1 MKKHVVI
8 ARFDPETDAQL
19 TAWKQLALKMMTA
32 APANSSEWPP
42 HMTIAAYEDAPV
54 EGLIRWCDEFAA
66 EHSPIEIVFANLGL
80 IPHGPNR
87 PTDVLSV
94 APCNSLALTQFYYDF
109 HAKYDEFAGEY
120 GRRYSAAWVHP
131 VFHSTIAICKK
142 EELHSVLS
150 PLCDVFRPVCGRIVA
165 LELCENPYRL
175 VHRAEL

>member
-66 EHSPIEIVFANLGL
+66 EHSPIEIMDRTGRQTFSASLRAIRLRSRSFITIFMQNTTSLPANTDAVTAPPGCIRCS
-80 IPHGPNR
+80 IPR
-87 PTDVLSV
+87 SR
-94 APCNSLALTQFYYDF
+94 S
-109 HAKYDEFAGEY
+109 AKK
-120 GRRYSAAWVHP
+120 RS
-131 VFHSTIAICKK
+131 
-142 EELHSVLS
+142 
-150 PLCDVFRPVCGRIVA
+150 
-165 LELCENPYRL
+165 
-175 VHRAEL
+175 